1 MTKIEKKNKPK
12 TSAAKK
18 ESKLLLVPITK
29 SKDALKG
36 GNNID
41 KGSRMY

>member
-1 MTKIEKKNKPK
+1 MKKKPK
-12 TSAAKK
+12 TSQTSSAKK